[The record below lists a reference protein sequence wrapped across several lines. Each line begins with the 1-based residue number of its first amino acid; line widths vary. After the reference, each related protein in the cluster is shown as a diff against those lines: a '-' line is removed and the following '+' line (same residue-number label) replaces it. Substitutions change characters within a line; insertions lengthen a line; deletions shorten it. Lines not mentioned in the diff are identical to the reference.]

1 MLLGDFD
8 MEQYEPE
15 SKHEPHLTVEEV
27 PPFESKPVKEPQELY
42 ETPSFSPA
50 AKSLCSAPCIP
61 AFPTQ
66 FFPPNPPRL
75 DPALKLNPPNRET
88 NFKLNPPMLEPSY
101 INPSLLDPSYKLNP
115 SRLEPNNKLNQNLMD
130 PSYKLHIVAKPST
143 NINFSEAM
151 DSYDQTIP
159 MDQPSMRFQ
168 HAQHRSDQNSQH
180 AQHRSDQNSQHA
192 QHRSD
197 QNSQQRNC
205 SVFKKPYTIVRPMC
219 PEAQST
225 GKWINLSLFI
235 IIPPCKFFCKKCHP
249 GFLQSQL

>member
-8 MEQYEPE
+8 MDQYEPE

-27 PPFESKPVKEPQELY
+27 PPFESKPVKEPQELI
-42 ETPSFSPA
+42 ETPSFSSA

-101 INPSLLDPSYKLNP
+101 INPSLLDSSYKLNP
-115 SRLEPNNKLNQNLMD
+115 PRLEPNNKLNQNLMD

-151 DSYDQTIP
+151 DSYYDQRIP

-168 HAQHRSDQNSQH
+168 HAQQG
-180 AQHRSDQNSQHA
+180 
-192 QHRSD
+192 SD
-197 QNSQQRNC
+197 QNSQQGNC
-205 SVFKKPYTIVRPMC
+205 SVFNKPYTIVRPMC

-225 GKWINLSLFI
+225 GRWINLSLFI